1 MSPYGTCY
9 TKRITNTD
17 NIFLDNFLIQ
27 NYHLNKKEKS
37 FSLTALAKNELHKI
51 HSRLKSEE
59 K

>member
-1 MSPYGTCY
+1 MSPYDTCY

-37 FSLTALAKNELHKI
+37 FSLTALVRNELHKI